1 MDDLE
6 RLLAERACE
15 RLIVEYCRLVD
26 FGEAARIADLF
37 TEDGVWSG
45 VDLVLDG
52 REEIR
57 AWFVKRQGLERR
69 VSRHICTNI
78 GVDVLSPDEARSVC
92 YLVNYRH
99 DRRAGDETSPSRPR
113 SRSSSASAAT
123 PSAAPTAAGA
133 SPGATSTS
141 RSSDAGH
148 DAAVDRDRRAR
159 DVRGGVAE

>member
-15 RLIVEYCRLVD
+15 RLIVEYCRRVD

-45 VDLVLDG
+45 VDLVLNG

-57 AWFVKRQGLERR
+57 EWFVRRQALERR
-69 VSRHICTNI
+69 VSRHICTNVA
-78 GVDVLSPDEARSVC
+78 VDVVSPDEAQSVC

-99 DRRAGDETSPSRPR
+99 DRRDAFRRTPDGWRFTRRHVDVAFVRRR
-113 SRSSSASAAT
+113 S
-123 PSAAPTAAGA
+123 
-133 SPGATSTS
+133 
-141 RSSDAGH
+141 
-148 DAAVDRDRRAR
+148 
-159 DVRGGVAE
+159 

>member
-1 MDDLE
+1 MDELE

-57 AWFVKRQGLERR
+57 AWFVKRQALERR
-69 VSRHICTNI
+69 VSRHICTNV
-78 GVDVLSPDEARSVC
+78 GVDVVSPDEAHSVC

-99 DRRAGDETSPSRPR
+99 DRRDGDDAMPVPTEVPKFVGECRDAFRRTADGWRFARRHVDVAFVRRR
-113 SRSSSASAAT
+113 S
-123 PSAAPTAAGA
+123 
-133 SPGATSTS
+133 
-141 RSSDAGH
+141 
-148 DAAVDRDRRAR
+148 
-159 DVRGGVAE
+159 

>member
-26 FGEAARIADLF
+26 FGEAASIADLF

-52 REEIR
+52 REAIR
-57 AWFVKRQGLERR
+57 AWFVERQALERR
-69 VSRHICTNI
+69 VSRHICTNV
-78 GVDVLSPDEARSVC
+78 GVDVLSPDVAQSVC

-99 DRRAGDETSPSRPR
+99 DRREGDQTMPVPTEVPKFVGECRDAFRRTDEGWRFTRRQVDVAFVRRR
-113 SRSSSASAAT
+113 S
-123 PSAAPTAAGA
+123 
-133 SPGATSTS
+133 
-141 RSSDAGH
+141 
-148 DAAVDRDRRAR
+148 
-159 DVRGGVAE
+159 

>member
-57 AWFVKRQGLERR
+57 AWFVKRQGLQRR
-69 VSRHICTNI
+69 VSRHICTNV
-78 GVDVLSPDEARSVC
+78 GVDVVSRDEAQSVC

-99 DRRAGDETSPSRPR
+99 DRPEGDDAMPVPTEVPKFVGECRDAFRRTADGWRFARRHVDVAFVRRR
-113 SRSSSASAAT
+113 S
-123 PSAAPTAAGA
+123 
-133 SPGATSTS
+133 
-141 RSSDAGH
+141 
-148 DAAVDRDRRAR
+148 
-159 DVRGGVAE
+159 

>member
-69 VSRHICTNI
+69 VSRHICTNV
-78 GVDVLSPDEARSVC
+78 GVDVVSPDEARSVC

-99 DRRAGDETSPSRPR
+99 DRRDGDDAMPVPTEVPKFVGECRDAFRRTDHGWRFTRRHVDVAFVRRR
-113 SRSSSASAAT
+113 S
-123 PSAAPTAAGA
+123 
-133 SPGATSTS
+133 
-141 RSSDAGH
+141 
-148 DAAVDRDRRAR
+148 
-159 DVRGGVAE
+159 

>member
-99 DRRAGDETSPSRPR
+99 DRREGDDTLPVPAEVPKFVGECRDAFRRTDGGWRFTRRHVDVAFVRRR
-113 SRSSSASAAT
+113 S
-123 PSAAPTAAGA
+123 
-133 SPGATSTS
+133 
-141 RSSDAGH
+141 
-148 DAAVDRDRRAR
+148 
-159 DVRGGVAE
+159 

>member
-1 MDDLE
+1 MDELE

-45 VDLVLDG
+45 VDLVLNG

-57 AWFVKRQGLERR
+57 AWFVKRQALERR
-69 VSRHICTNI
+69 VSRHICTNV
-78 GVDVLSPDEARSVC
+78 GVDVVSPDEANSVC

-99 DRRAGDETSPSRPR
+99 DRREGDD
-113 SRSSSASAAT
+113 AT
-123 PSAAPTAAGA
+123 PVPTEVPKFVGECRDAFRRTADGWRFTRRHVDVA
-133 SPGATSTS
+133 FVRR
-141 RSSDAGH
+141 RS
-148 DAAVDRDRRAR
+148 
-159 DVRGGVAE
+159 